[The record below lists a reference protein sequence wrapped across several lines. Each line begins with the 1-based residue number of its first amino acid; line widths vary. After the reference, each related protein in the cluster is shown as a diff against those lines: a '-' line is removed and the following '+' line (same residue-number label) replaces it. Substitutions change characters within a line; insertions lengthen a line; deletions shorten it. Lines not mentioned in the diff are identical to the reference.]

1 VNDKERRSGMYILGV
16 QGRGKS
22 SLVVFLIFQDLEKG
36 YGTIVFDA
44 HDDLIRYVIALLPL
58 ERLSKTYLLD
68 LTDTEF
74 PFGLNLFDCSD
85 PANEL
90 ERAIVVERVM
100 HVFERL
106 WPEIKGILLG
116 KLLRYITLTFLECPG
131 YTLADARRLLRDDAF
146 RASIVSRLK
155 IEEVKAYWLE
165 EYNAMTPAE
174 RRKETQALDNRL
186 AAFLSTPFIR
196 NFVCQRK
203 TTIDFR
209 RAIQEREVLLI
220 NLPKEMKEHAAL
232 IGTILLAQIHAAT
245 FSFGRMEWQKRP
257 GFSLFVDEFQHFS
270 TSDFAEL
277 YKEGRKYGARITV
290 AHQDRHELIPEN
302 RSATLT
308 ASTIIA
314 FQPTPT
320 DAAELAPLFFDATAQ
335 LRPERIYTDVLH
347 RLRMHTHQEVQD
359 FYRQHA
365 LPLQKRDAGRK
376 DGLEILELLQ
386 ALLYQSL
393 QTETI
398 NESLFEAFLQHMY
411 LLLKL
416 TFTVPQQKRKRIQD
430 QLLQREHSIA
440 ALQSFL
446 ATDRAFQE
454 YLVIYHSYYPIA
466 SSSHSIEQNG
476 QPFVAE
482 DVLFANAAY
491 WDCVLGYGSG
501 PTRKHAEEVLKDL
514 ERFVGAN
521 NVLRQRDTP
530 EKIIAQER
538 ARIIMRRN
546 QLFQQIWEKITAL
559 HRLKGKFA
567 TNEAVRAFHERMW
580 RTYLAIPNAQK
591 PAPIFLYPVTSRK
604 ARIISERTHVQ
615 DLVIGSLAFDEI
627 NREEAA
633 SWIPVG
639 GYATPFSD
647 EPSDPEASHVDLSVE
662 NTWCAIVAL
671 YQAMQDTMPLLTDV
685 AALLEAYHMQGES
698 SLVDRH
704 MLAQLRAG
712 NTHNSPWEIVRQ
724 EAARNAWLGSQMNT
738 VEKLIQLRKDELCK
752 KIALLSKEYDAY
764 KATLPPLERE
774 IEQESAAI
782 EEQRSAFRAY
792 MRRVIQLLIDDPG
805 PLGEKRIPKESDIKG
820 KLINLPK
827 RQALVRVGGDIDQK
841 PRKYTMKTDN
851 LPQAA
856 KKDEVERRLRQ
867 IREQTRTKYCR
878 PRSEV
883 EQELRYTPDA
893 SPKKD
898 EEHHEESFDS
908 WYEE

>member
-1 VNDKERRSGMYILGV
+1 
-16 QGRGKS
+16 
-22 SLVVFLIFQDLEKG
+22 
-36 YGTIVFDA
+36 
-44 HDDLIRYVIALLPL
+44 
-58 ERLSKTYLLD
+58 
-68 LTDTEF
+68 
-74 PFGLNLFDCSD
+74 
-85 PANEL
+85 
-90 ERAIVVERVM
+90 
-100 HVFERL
+100 
-106 WPEIKGILLG
+106 
-116 KLLRYITLTFLECPG
+116 
-131 YTLADARRLLRDDAF
+131 
-146 RASIVSRLK
+146 
-155 IEEVKAYWLE
+155 
-165 EYNAMTPAE
+165 
-174 RRKETQALDNRL
+174 
-186 AAFLSTPFIR
+186 
-196 NFVCQRK
+196 
-203 TTIDFR
+203 
-209 RAIQEREVLLI
+209 
-220 NLPKEMKEHAAL
+220 
-232 IGTILLAQIHAAT
+232 
-245 FSFGRMEWQKRP
+245 
-257 GFSLFVDEFQHFS
+257 
-270 TSDFAEL
+270 
-277 YKEGRKYGARITV
+277 
-290 AHQDRHELIPEN
+290 
-302 RSATLT
+302 
-308 ASTIIA
+308 
-314 FQPTPT
+314 
-320 DAAELAPLFFDATAQ
+320 
-335 LRPERIYTDVLH
+335 
-347 RLRMHTHQEVQD
+347 
-359 FYRQHA
+359 
-365 LPLQKRDAGRK
+365 
-376 DGLEILELLQ
+376 
-386 ALLYQSL
+386 
-393 QTETI
+393 
-398 NESLFEAFLQHMY
+398 
-411 LLLKL
+411 
-416 TFTVPQQKRKRIQD
+416 
-430 QLLQREHSIA
+430 
-440 ALQSFL
+440 
-446 ATDRAFQE
+446 
-454 YLVIYHSYYPIA
+454 
-466 SSSHSIEQNG
+466 
-476 QPFVAE
+476 
-482 DVLFANAAY
+482 
-491 WDCVLGYGSG
+491 
-501 PTRKHAEEVLKDL
+501 
-514 ERFVGAN
+514 
-521 NVLRQRDTP
+521 
-530 EKIIAQER
+530 
-538 ARIIMRRN
+538 
-546 QLFQQIWEKITAL
+546 
-559 HRLKGKFA
+559 
-567 TNEAVRAFHERMW
+567 MW

-820 KLINLPK
+820 KLLNLPK